1 MRTHLITVG
10 DELLSGRTINT
21 NAAHIG
27 QRLALAGAPV
37 VASTVVSDDTEE
49 IAVALRAA
57 CRFADVIVLTGGLG
71 PTHDDVTLDGVATGL
86 HLKLR
91 EDTEILKAIKS
102 RYATVKRVMPVA
114 VARMA
119 RIPEGAL
126 VLANE
131 WGTAPGLHIQSA
143 GKHIFV
149 LPGVPR
155 EMRGIFD
162 ASVAPF
168 IEAHPDRTP
177 VYVRGLATAGVPE
190 SSLAEQLSD
199 LLPAQGSEVRMAF
212 LPGYGGVEI
221 RLTTTT
227 EPESVDRLAGQI
239 TERLGSILVGE
250 ATGDNLVVSLSHLLT
265 QLGATLATAESC
277 TGGLLG
283 KLLTDRAGSSDFYL
297 GGVVAYANRAKEG
310 LLDVSPTLLLQHG
323 AVSSQVAEA
332 MAGGVRERLGA
343 DYALSITGIAGP
355 GGGTEDKP
363 VGLIYLGLAWE
374 GGTDAR
380 KLRLSTDR
388 EQNRA
393 RAAYAALDFLRCHLL
408 DKKTAK

>member
-27 QRLALAGAPV
+27 ARLATAGAPV
-37 VASTVVSDDTEE
+37 AASTVVSDDAEE
-49 IAVALRAA
+49 IAVAIRAA
-57 CRFADVIVLTGGLG
+57 CRFADVIIITGGLG
-71 PTHDDVTLDGVATGL
+71 PTHDDVTVDGVATGL
-86 HLKLR
+86 HLLLH
-91 EDTEILKAIKS
+91 EDTRILEDIKS
-102 RYATVKRVMPVA
+102 RYARSGRPMPATVG
-114 VARMA
+114 RMA
-119 RIPEGAL
+119 RIPEGAV

-131 WGTAPGLHIQSA
+131 WGTAPGLYIQSA
-143 GKHIFV
+143 GKDVFV

-155 EMRGIFD
+155 EMRGIFE
-162 ASVAPF
+162 ASVVPF
-168 IEAHPDRTP
+168 IESHPNRTP
-177 VYVRGLATAGVPE
+177 VYIRALATAGVPE

-199 LLPAQGSEVRMAF
+199 LIPAPGSEVSMAF

-221 RLTTTT
+221 RLTAT
-227 EPESVDRLAGQI
+227 EAEFADRLADQI
-239 TERLGSILVGE
+239 TERLGSVLVGE
-250 ATGDNLVVSLSHLLT
+250 ATGDSLLVQVGWLLT
-265 QLGATLATAESC
+265 RSAATLATAESC

-297 GGVVAYANRAKEG
+297 GGVVAYANRVKEDV
-310 LLDVSPTLLLQHG
+310 LDVPTTELEQYG

-332 MAGGVRERLGA
+332 MAAGVRQRLGA

-355 GGGTEDKP
+355 GGGTDEKP

-380 KLRLSTDR
+380 KLRLSADR

-393 RAAYAALDFLRCHLL
+393 RAAYAALDFLRRHLL
-408 DKKTAK
+408 EKKTAK